1 MRIVLKCL
9 FIGLLLALLLALGVE
24 VAALR
29 QSRSA
34 HLARPAAPIVVVR
47 KAPVTYPQPK
57 SVRQGTG
64 PGE

>member
-34 HLARPAAPIVVVR
+34 QQAQPAAPIVVVR
-47 KAPVTYPQPK
+47 KAPPVNPLRK
-57 SVRQGTG
+57 SVR
-64 PGE
+64 PGIESGE